1 MNLGLRGWRGLILE
15 EGRFSKYS
23 LLLYMSLAGIFTAVC
38 LKLHVWFL
46 FLRNEPAD
54 CQGADSLP
62 AARVLQPHMALSKLL
77 WQNTCQHWNTAGIDT
92 YVSQCL
98 VYTLVPP
105 VLLPLLGG
113 RMKVFLFIVLLSLSQ
128 PPCPQW
134 TPVPPSSPKIAPCV
148 SSQTALVPS
157 MWMVPLPTP
166 TVAGHTQSRAE
177 RWGLSVSCS
186 LFKLYKS
193 FELYTMT

>member
-1 MNLGLRGWRGLILE
+1 MNIHHC
-15 EGRFSKYS
+15 FCFY
-23 LLLYMSLAGIFTAVC
+23 
-38 LKLHVWFL
+38 
-46 FLRNEPAD
+46 RNEPAD

-62 AARVLQPHMALSKLL
+62 PARVLQTHMALSKLL
-77 WQNTCQHWNTAGIDT
+77 WQNTRQHWNTAGIDT
-92 YVSQCL
+92 YVSVSSIPSFPESYFFPFCS
-98 VYTLVPP
+98 
-105 VLLPLLGG
+105 
-113 RMKVFLFIVLLSLSQ
+113 LFLSQ
-128 PPCPQW
+128 LPSPQW